1 MSRQSIG
8 RIGEDIAASH
18 LLSHS
23 FHILQRNY
31 RTKLG
36 ELDIVAEKAGI
47 LYFVEVKTRVG
58 DLHGKP
64 YEAVTPRK
72 LSHIRRVAQLYIL
85 ETDSKNKKHSLQV
98 ISIEL
103 REDRT
108 VKKLKMY
115 EVI

>member
-1 MSRQSIG
+1 MSRQTIG
-8 RIGEDIAASH
+8 HIGEDIATSH
-18 LLSHS
+18 LLSLT
-23 FHILQRNY
+23 FHILERNY

-36 ELDIVAEKAGI
+36 ELDIIAEKAGI
-47 LYFVEVKTRVG
+47 LYFIEVKTRVG

-103 REDRT
+103 NTNMTTKR
-108 VKKLKMY
+108 LKMY